1 MNLANEW
8 TMDDVFQAQKAI
20 DEEIYRNNGLNQKDL
35 LPKKWLALHTEL
47 GEFAQEIQGEWKYW
61 KKHAETNRKRALAE
75 AVDCMHFFVSIA
87 IDKGWEKAL
96 EGMWIE
102 ALEESKENGLDGGI
116 VGALNETISLVTLA
130 SFKEDGMMPEP
141 LEQYSKRE
149 YQFRNAWYVFN
160 LVLIVG
166 LGFDDDEIFNA
177 YFAKNKQNFKRQ
189 EDDY

>member
-1 MNLANEW
+1 
-8 TMDDVFQAQKAI
+8 MDDVFKAQKAI
-20 DEEIYRNNGLNQKDL
+20 DEEIYRNNGLSQKNL

-61 KKHAETNRKRALAE
+61 KKHAETNRERALAE
-75 AVDCMHFFVSIA
+75 AVDCMHFFASIV
-87 IDKGWEKAL
+87 IDNGWEKAL
-96 EGMWIE
+96 EHMWID

-130 SFKEDGMMPEP
+130 SFNEDGNMPEP
-141 LEQYSKRE
+141 LEQYTKRE

-166 LGFDDDEIFNA
+166 LGFDDNEIFNA
-177 YFAKNKQNFKRQ
+177 YFAKNKQNFNRQ
-189 EDDY
+189 KADY